1 MNKSETRAENID
13 LKHKKFPSEGE
24 LRLGVINNWGY
35 KKLGNMQTHENW
47 ERDQRGTRKS
57 F

>member
-35 KKLGNMQTHENW
+35 KKLGNNYGRNRTDKKRYTGN
-47 ERDQRGTRKS
+47 
-57 F
+57 